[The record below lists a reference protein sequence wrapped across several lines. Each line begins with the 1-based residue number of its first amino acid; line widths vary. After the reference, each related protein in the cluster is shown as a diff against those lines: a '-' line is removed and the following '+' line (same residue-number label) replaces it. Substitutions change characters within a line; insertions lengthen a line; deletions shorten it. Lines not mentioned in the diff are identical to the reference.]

1 MFPGF
6 VGTTECSDFQPSIPR
21 RFVSFTRRYPSV
33 LTGFAPPLA
42 PHVSTARPCVG
53 LFIRF
58 PFRLSRW
65 ETTGSP
71 RFLANPLH
79 TCRALRPRRT
89 SGGVAFVQSH
99 GLGSASNQPF
109 EAQSRDPHARCLRFA
124 ATVAGEPRKT
134 RFRLSCRLAGR
145 DSTRRVRV
153 FGFSSSLPPHPGLS
167 WRTAFHLCGIA
178 SRRRRSGPE
187 SSQVP
192 LESVKC
198 GVEGVAPARL
208 GAPAAAAP
216 TKSLGR
222 SRDCGHR
229 RRERGRDERPRRA
242 GTCAGLARP
251 RKRLLQPHRTRSVH
265 SGSTQ

>member
-167 WRTAFHLCGIA
+167 WRTAIHLCGIA
-178 SRRRRSGPE
+178 SRRRRA
-187 SSQVP
+187 VP
-192 LESVKC
+192 SRVRQHTYRILPDPHMLV
-198 GVEGVAPARL
+198 GVGL
-208 GAPAAAAP
+208 
-216 TKSLGR
+216 
-222 SRDCGHR
+222 SRDHGHDLR
-229 RRERGRDERPRRA
+229 VRA
-242 GTCAGLARP
+242 RSLPACASTRTSSSSTC
-251 RKRLLQPHRTRSVH
+251 
-265 SGSTQ
+265 

>member
-167 WRTAFHLCGIA
+167 WRTAFRWGGLA
-178 SRRRRSGPE
+178 SRGRRGEVRFITMTVGFA
-187 SSQVP
+187 
-192 LESVKC
+192 KHARYR
-198 GVEGVAPARL
+198 VAQAPIV
-208 GAPAAAAP
+208 APAAAAR
-216 TKSLGR
+216 TKSPGR
-222 SRDCGHR
+222 RCAWTSRAH
-229 RRERGRDERPRRA
+229 
-242 GTCAGLARP
+242 
-251 RKRLLQPHRTRSVH
+251 
-265 SGSTQ
+265 